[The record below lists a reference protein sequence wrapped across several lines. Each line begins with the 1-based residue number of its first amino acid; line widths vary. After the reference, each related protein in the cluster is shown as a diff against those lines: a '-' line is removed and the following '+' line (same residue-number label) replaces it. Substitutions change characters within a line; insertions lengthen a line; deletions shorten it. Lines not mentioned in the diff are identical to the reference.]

1 MGFGLWKPQSVTNS
15 HTAIESDMQTEIE
28 PPLTSETVAELLNVS
43 TRTLHRWGRLKKGPP
58 SIKVGRSVLYRRAA
72 VEGWL
77 LSLEGAADHGAT
89 VARKRR

>member
-1 MGFGLWKPQSVTNS
+1 MPIL
-15 HTAIESDMQTEIE
+15 IE
-28 PPLTSETVAELLNVS
+28 PPMTSRDVSELLNVS

-58 SIKVGRSVLYRRAA
+58 SMKVGRSVFYRRAA

-77 LSLEGAADHGAT
+77 LSLEGDADHGAT